1 MKERAVGWWG
11 GMRVCVGGVAL
22 LKNHQDRIP
31 RPWFLRPAWCV
42 HTFVGEQDTAGEQ
55 ADFALGFL
63 L

>member
-1 MKERAVGWWG
+1 
-11 GMRVCVGGVAL
+11 MRVCVGGVAL